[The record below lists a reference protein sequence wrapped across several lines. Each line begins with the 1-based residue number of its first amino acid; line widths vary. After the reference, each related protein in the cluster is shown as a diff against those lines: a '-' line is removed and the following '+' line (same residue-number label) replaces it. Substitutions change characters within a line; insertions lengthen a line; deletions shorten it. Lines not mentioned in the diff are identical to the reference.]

1 MANLTTLTGNLTR
14 DPDLRYSGDGAAAC
28 HFGIA
33 VDRRW
38 KDKVSGDWRE
48 ETSFFDVVCW
58 RDLAEHVA
66 MSLPKGA
73 RVLVA
78 GRLEQRTWQSEDGAT
93 RSRVELVADEVA
105 ASLRYR
111 PLEVPA
117 PQREHEGEP
126 AF

>member
-1 MANLTTLTGNLTR
+1 MTNLTTLAGNLTR
-14 DPDLRYSGDGAAAC
+14 DPELRYSGDGAAAC

-38 KDKVSGDWRE
+38 KDKHSGDWRE

-73 RVLVA
+73 RVLVT
-78 GRLEQRTWQSEDGAT
+78 GRLEQKTWQSEDGVS

-117 PQREHEGEP
+117 PERNQETGSV
-126 AF
+126 F